1 MVIGF
6 NAFQAFSLQGQT
18 SVVTGGGN
26 GIGKA
31 AALGLARSGAHV
43 VIMDI
48 ELLAAQFAA
57 NEIVKGGASA
67 RAMKNSFG
75 HFKSNFNSRLTHVQ
89 LY

>member
-31 AALGLARSGAHV
+31 AALGLAPG
-43 VIMDI
+43 
-48 ELLAAQFAA
+48 
-57 NEIVKGGASA
+57 SA
-67 RAMKNSFG
+67 CCHHG
-75 HFKSNFNSRLTHVQ
+75 H
-89 LY
+89 